1 MLVILLMNTFF
12 TMEPLRIT
20 VVGAFGFEDLDFLL
34 TTYDLKQS

>member
-1 MLVILLMNTFF
+1 MLVIILMNTFF

-34 TTYDLKQS
+34 TTYGSKPS